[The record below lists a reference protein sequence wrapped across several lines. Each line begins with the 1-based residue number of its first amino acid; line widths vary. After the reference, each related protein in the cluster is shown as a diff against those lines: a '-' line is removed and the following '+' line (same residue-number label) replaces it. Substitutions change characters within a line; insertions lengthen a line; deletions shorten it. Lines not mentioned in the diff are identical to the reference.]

1 MLQEPTELSQPFPHE
16 TGVLLI
22 EDNPGDALLAQEML
36 KDIESRP
43 IACTHMQNLHAALD
57 CLKTEK
63 FDVILLDS
71 ELPDSRGHEG
81 ISRIKAENPEVA
93 IIMLTGNSNLDFVTD
108 SVRFGVED
116 YLVKG
121 EFDRLRLEQAIEQ
134 GVERKRLEMRTHR
147 YPIYDP
153 LTRLAMRNLL
163 TDRWH
168 GTAARA
174 KRSGTG
180 VALAFIDLD
189 NFKTINDTLGHA
201 AGDAVLQTIATRLS
215 DSVRESDSVVRYGGG
230 EFLIL
235 LNDLESEKPAQR
247 VVDKIRKCVP
257 EPINLNG
264 RAIICDCSIGIGY
277 SAKPWETSLETL
289 IEVADDR
296 MYRDKKGRK
305 GQIS

>member
-1 MLQEPTELSQPFPHE
+1 
-16 TGVLLI
+16 
-22 EDNPGDALLAQEML
+22 
-36 KDIESRP
+36 
-43 IACTHMQNLHAALD
+43 
-57 CLKTEK
+57 
-63 FDVILLDS
+63 
-71 ELPDSRGHEG
+71 
-81 ISRIKAENPEVA
+81 
-93 IIMLTGNSNLDFVTD
+93 
-108 SVRFGVED
+108 
-116 YLVKG
+116 
-121 EFDRLRLEQAIEQ
+121 
-134 GVERKRLEMRTHR
+134 MRTHR
-147 YPIYDP
+147 YPMYDP

-215 DSVRESDSVVRYGGG
+215 DSVRESDSVVRYGGD

-235 LNDLESEKPAQR
+235 LNDLASEKPAQR

-277 SAKPWETSLETL
+277 SPKPWETSLETL
-289 IEVADDR
+289 IEVADGR

-305 GQIS
+305 GKIS